1 MLLIWILT
9 PILGLNVINT
19 TNINTYL
26 CLNVIN
32 INVNTYLDL
41 NVLTVAGHCVTTGG
55 QVSLTNKIFVINI
68 KFYMKK

>member
-1 MLLIWILT
+1 M
-9 PILGLNVINT
+9 PIFDLNVINMDINIYLEFERIST

-41 NVLTVAGHCVTTGG
+41 NVL
-55 QVSLTNKIFVINI
+55 NK
-68 KFYMKK
+68 